1 MYEAAVELQV
11 AIDVPKRIVPMVVV
25 EVGIASEHLLDDAL
39 DIRVVVWRE
48 TRRFAH
54 PLILVVDT

>member
-25 EVGIASEHLLDDAL
+25 EMGIASEHLLDNAL
-39 DIRVVVWRE
+39 DIRVVVWRK
-48 TRRFAH
+48 T
-54 PLILVVDT
+54 